1 MFNTSYERDTLQ
13 RPSKTTVVY
22 GVSGYETDYYY
33 APRQKKI
40 QSSSSGGFGQ
50 VGFGDEEIVNI
61 GTTSLVNE
69 IAYYKLATNGTR
81 TLDKTERITYDANGN
96 ITQYGDVTYK
106 YDLCGR
112 LVRED
117 NPTIDKTIVWT
128 YNDGSNITQRKEYAY
143 TTSSTLDVPTK
154 IFALDYNSGWRDQVT
169 AIEKQTVVYDNAGN
183 PTNYRG
189 MKLNWTR
196 GRLLLCVEKS
206 SGDYASIYDG
216 NGIRKTQEIWLSN
229 GKFWQYA
236 YHYADGHLVAETR
249 RLGVNVKH
257 KIRYF
262 YNQQG
267 VIGMEYDD
275 THYLYR
281 KNLFGDITAIY
292 ERDTCVAKYAY
303 DAYGVCKVMNPD
315 GTENTDEDF
324 IGNVNPIRYRGYYY
338 DVGTGFYYLQTR
350 YYDPQ
355 TGRFLNMDSLE
366 YLDPETVGGLNLYA
380 YCNCNPVMYV
390 DPEGTLFGFI
400 FWGMLIG
407 ALVLGTV
414 GAICEGTEAYN
425 NGARGW
431 DVVKAAAEGFF
442 EGAKAG
448 AAIGS
453 TIATIIYAAPAIA
466 AFLSTTFTFGGMAL
480 ITGGTTVMVTVTGAE
495 LVAIGAVAI
504 AGIGLVFSRIGKSGG
519 YTIDHHYPNDHDPT
533 HVHINGDDGKTKV
546 DINGNPLPGCRPM
559 THGEKK
565 AFEKLFEKIIEALT
579 QFMK

>member
-1 MFNTSYERDTLQ
+1 M
-13 RPSKTTVVY
+13 VY
-22 GVSGYETDYYY
+22 GSNGYEVDYNYMS
-33 APRQKKI
+33 RQQKTNN
-40 QSSSSGGFGQ
+40 
-50 VGFGDEEIVNI
+50 VTTTI
-61 GTTSLVNE
+61 GTTAFVNKFST
-69 IAYYKLATNGTR
+69 YKLSGNTR
-81 TLDKTERITYDANGN
+81 TLESEEDIEYDSLGN
-96 ITQYGDVTYK
+96 ITKYGNVTYK

-143 TTSSTLDVPTK
+143 TTSATLDVPTK
-154 IFALDYNSGWRDQVT
+154 IFALDYDGGWRDQVT
-169 AIEKQTVVYDNAGN
+169 AIEKQPVEYDYAGN
-183 PTNYRG
+183 PTSYRG

-206 SGDYASIYDG
+206 SGDYASLYDG
-216 NGIRKTQEIWLSN
+216 NGIRKAQEIWLSN

-249 RLGVNVKH
+249 KLGVEVKH
-257 KIRYF
+257 KIHYF

-267 VIGMEYDD
+267 VIGIKYDD

-315 GTENTDEDF
+315 GTENTDDDF

-355 TGRFLNMDSLE
+355 TGRFINMDGLE

-390 DPEGTLFGFI
+390 DPTGTAWWHWVIIAGLAI
-400 FWGMLIG
+400 ASI
-407 ALVLGTV
+407 AVITV
-414 GAICEGTEAYN
+414 AIVSTITVSPVAI
-425 NGARGW
+425 
-431 DVVKAAAEGFF
+431 AAA
-442 EGAKAG
+442 AG
-448 AAIGS
+448 YLIGS
-453 TIATIIYAAPAIA
+453 T
-466 AFLSTTFTFGGMAL
+466 SN
-480 ITGGTTVMVTVTGAE
+480 
-495 LVAIGAVAI
+495 
-504 AGIGLVFSRIGKSGG
+504 
-519 YTIDHHYPNDHDPT
+519 TIDQLQQ
-533 HVHINGDDGKTKV
+533 NGYDITKV
-546 DINGNPLPGCRPM
+546 DPTQVLSNGVWSAFTSAMVAGFSTVATNIVGGFAGEFATRIAQRMSCNPEFISTVTEIFTWIGNTLGI
-559 THGEKK
+559 TGVSLYFSHIANEATGNEQSFGEMMWDNMRGNVSDFIKDRLK
-565 AFEKLFEKIIEALT
+565 ELIRLKIKG
-579 QFMK
+579 FSK

>member
-40 QSSSSGGFGQ
+40 QGSSSGGLGQ

-81 TLDKTERITYDANGN
+81 TLDSIDRVTYDANGN
-96 ITQYGDVTYK
+96 ITQYGNVTYK

-143 TTSSTLDVPTK
+143 TTSATLDVPTK
-154 IFALDYNSGWRDQVT
+154 IFALDYDGGWRDQVT
-169 AIEKQTVVYDNAGN
+169 AIEKQPVEYDYAGN
-183 PTNYRG
+183 PTSYRG

-206 SGDYASIYDG
+206 SGDYASLYDG
-216 NGIRKTQEIWLSN
+216 NGIRKAQEIWLSN

-249 RLGVNVKH
+249 RLGVEVKH
-257 KIRYF
+257 KIHYF

-292 ERDTCVAKYAY
+292 DRDTCVAKYAY

-315 GTENTDEDF
+315 GTENTDDDF

-366 YLDPETVGGLNLYA
+366 YLEPTEVGGLNLYA

-390 DPEGTLFGFI
+390 DPEGTAWLS
-400 FWGMLIG
+400 WLIG
-407 ALVLGTV
+407 AGVAVVVAALTIIACGPLVGIAAVAT
-414 GAICEGTEAYN
+414 GAIVGGAY
-425 NGARGW
+425 GAAN
-431 DVVKAAAEGFF
+431 AAANGDNVIEGMFTGMISGVIAGGTAAMGTCVIAGTLATNCF
-442 EGAKAG
+442 LSALSGNVLVGIGISIAGGAAAG
-448 AAIGS
+448 AFSEINNQLNKSGKITNIGS
-453 TIATIIYAAPAIA
+453 IFHSAAVSAGANVFSTLLGVPTAKENAITTVTIGSFIYNI
-466 AFLSTTFTFGGMAL
+466 
-480 ITGGTTVMVTVTGAE
+480 ITGV
-495 LVAIGAVAI
+495 LSLAIDS
-504 AGIGLVFSRIGKSGG
+504 LRK
-519 YTIDHHYPNDHDPT
+519 
-533 HVHINGDDGKTKV
+533 
-546 DINGNPLPGCRPM
+546 
-559 THGEKK
+559 
-565 AFEKLFEKIIEALT
+565 
-579 QFMK
+579 

>member
-40 QSSSSGGFGQ
+40 QSSSSGGLGQ
-50 VGFGDEEIVNI
+50 VSFGDEEIVNI

-81 TLDKTERITYDANGN
+81 TLDKTERVTYDANGN

-143 TTSSTLDVPTK
+143 TTSDTLGVPTK
-154 IFALDYNSGWRDQVT
+154 FFALDYDGGWGDQVT
-169 AIEKQTVVYDNAGN
+169 AIEKQPVEYDYAGN

-216 NGIRKTQEIWLSN
+216 NGIRKKQEIWLSN

-249 RLGVNVKH
+249 KLGVEVKH

-267 VIGMEYDD
+267 MIGMEYDD

-303 DAYGVCKVMNPD
+303 DAYGACKVMNPD

-338 DVGTGFYYLQTR
+338 DVETGFYYLQTR

-390 DPEGTLFGFI
+390 DPTGTASLLLFFVLAFAIIGAVSGGI
-400 FWGMLIG
+400 IAYNAAVQQDYSDDQVVSATIKGALVGGLIG
-407 ALVLGTV
+407 AAAGYAIYYAPEIIGNIFDAFTLTLTSGAALGYATGGAAAMSMEIV
-414 GAICEGTEAYN
+414 GAGIIATGM
-425 NGARGW
+425 
-431 DVVKAAAEGFF
+431 
-442 EGAKAG
+442 
-448 AAIGS
+448 AAILGALYNFS
-453 TIATIIYAAPAIA
+453 KGFGPRMGHNQYENKQFKQLCSKHHLTKEEARTLHDLISHENYSYHEIEQLIYE
-466 AFLSTTFTFGGMAL
+466 LFG
-480 ITGGTTVMVTVTGAE
+480 
-495 LVAIGAVAI
+495 
-504 AGIGLVFSRIGKSGG
+504 K
-519 YTIDHHYPNDHDPT
+519 
-533 HVHINGDDGKTKV
+533 
-546 DINGNPLPGCRPM
+546 
-559 THGEKK
+559 
-565 AFEKLFEKIIEALT
+565 
-579 QFMK
+579 